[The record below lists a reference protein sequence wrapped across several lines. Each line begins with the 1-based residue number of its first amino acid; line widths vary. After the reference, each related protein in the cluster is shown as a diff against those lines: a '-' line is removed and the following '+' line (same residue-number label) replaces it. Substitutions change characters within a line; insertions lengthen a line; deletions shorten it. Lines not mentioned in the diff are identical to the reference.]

1 MHEDNHY
8 FNSGKK
14 GLWSRTG
21 YAVESGILARHNDG
35 KRCLSVSQLGGVTA
49 GAFLSRYWQPPKQHS
64 PHDAAVS
71 FGISMVSNMDFGVV
85 NNFYPIWGGRLRTS
99 GSAVLA
105 HLWRCRSKK
114 TKPSPF

>member
-35 KRCLSVSQLGGVTA
+35 KRCLSVSQLGGVVA

-85 NNFYPIWGGRLRTS
+85 
-99 GSAVLA
+99 
-105 HLWRCRSKK
+105 K
-114 TKPSPF
+114 